1 MIVASGFGAVYTNAF
16 MRWEDIVG
24 QERAVR
30 PLRAA
35 LERDQLHHAYLLAG
49 PPGVGKELVART
61 LAQAANCEAE
71 DTRARPCG
79 SCGHCVA
86 IARGNFP
93 DVQWI
98 LPQSELVAR
107 GLVSKA
113 DLEGAPSKEIRV
125 DEVRALSRRLSF
137 AALRGRRK
145 IAALIP
151 ADALNER
158 AQNTLLKTLEE
169 PPPAT
174 TFLLVSANPDALLP
188 TIRSRCARVQLGPV
202 PEALILQRLVRDG
215 VAETEARERAA
226 RAQGSFSQALSDPGE
241 RRSVIE
247 AFERALA
254 APDEREALDLADQH
268 SDREAAARVAV
279 VIEAWTRDLLV
290 AQAGA
295 PREQLEA
302 RDLFDTAAQLG
313 ARLPP
318 FTLLSQA
325 RLCQEVLEALVQNG
339 NGRLQL
345 ERLFLGAR
353 ELRAG
358 AGPSHG

>member
-1 MIVASGFGAVYTNAF
+1 
-16 MRWEDIVG
+16 MRWEEIVG

-30 PLRAA
+30 VLRAA

-49 PPGVGKELVART
+49 PPGVGKELLART
-61 LAQAANCEAE
+61 LAQAANCEA
-71 DTRARPCG
+71 DDRARWPCG
-79 SCGHCVA
+79 SCSNCAA

-107 GLVSKA
+107 GLLSRA

-125 DEVRALSRRLSF
+125 DEVRALARRLSF
-137 AALRGRRK
+137 TVMRGRRK
-145 IAALIP
+145 IAALVP

-174 TFLLVSANPDALLP
+174 TFILVSANPDALLP

-202 PEALILQRLVRDG
+202 PEELIARRLVRDG
-215 VAETEARERAA
+215 VAEAEARERAA

-241 RRSVIE
+241 RRGLIE
-247 AFERALA
+247 AFERAVS
-254 APDEREALDLADQH
+254 APDEREALDLAGEHGERD
-268 SDREAAARVAV
+268 AAAQVAV
-279 VIEAWTRDLLV
+279 AVGAWTRDLLV

-295 PREQLEA
+295 PRQLLEA
-302 RDLFDTAAQLG
+302 RDLFDTAAQLA

-318 FTLLSQA
+318 STLLSQA
-325 RLCQEVLEALVQNG
+325 RLCAEVLEALGQNG
-339 NGRLQL
+339 NGKLQL

-353 ELRAG
+353 DLRQG
-358 AGPSHG
+358 LLQ